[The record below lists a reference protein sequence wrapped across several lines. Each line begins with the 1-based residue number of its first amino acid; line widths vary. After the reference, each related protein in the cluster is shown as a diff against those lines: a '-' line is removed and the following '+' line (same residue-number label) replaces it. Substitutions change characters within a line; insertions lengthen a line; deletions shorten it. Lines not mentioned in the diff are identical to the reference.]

1 VLRFALL
8 CQFDFSHFHFQPK
21 EITMNS
27 KTFITTIT
35 AAVALF
41 SAASSFAAGPVGEVE
56 EQLPVATSSTVTRAE
71 VRAAA
76 VQARALGASSVGDH
90 IEQMQ
95 PKFMST
101 LTREQVRAETLE
113 AIRLHAIGHGEHNY
127 FPTQAQLDSI
137 RMAGERAV
145 AMKVASL

>member
-1 VLRFALL
+1 VLRIAF
-8 CQFDFSHFHFQPK
+8 FVNPFSNFPLQPK

-27 KTFITTIT
+27 KTLITTFT
-35 AAVALF
+35 AVLALLG
-41 SAASSFAAGPVGEVE
+41 AASAFAAGPVGEVDV
-56 EQLPVATSSTVTRAE
+56 QLPITQSSTVTRAE

-76 VQARALGASSVGDH
+76 LQARALGNSSVGDY
-90 IEQMQ
+90 IELMQ

-101 LTREQVRAETLE
+101 VTREQVRAETLE
-113 AIRLHAIGHGEHNY
+113 AIRLHAIGQGEHNY

-145 AMKVASL
+145 TMQVATR

>member
-1 VLRFALL
+1 LFTP
-8 CQFDFSHFHFQPK
+8 FSNFTYSLK

-35 AAVALF
+35 AAVALLG
-41 SAASSFAAGPVGEVE
+41 AASSSFAAATLSEADL
-56 EQLPVATSSTVTRAE
+56 QLPMAYSSTVTRAE

-76 VQARALGASSVGDH
+76 LQASALGQSSIGDYLQP
-90 IEQMQ
+90 IQ

-101 LTREQVRAETLE
+101 VTRAQVRAETLE

-145 AMKVASL
+145 TMTMASL